1 MAYVRFETIPGQQ
14 RRWTSVIFKSSAADG
29 TSITIYCF
37 VMVLGY
43 SRHMYIEFVDKCTMT
58 KFLACH
64 QHGFEFFG
72 GIPSEI
78 LYDNM
83 KNVVIKRL
91 VGSVQWNKTFEAFC
105 VHYGYKPLAAPPYAP
120 WAKGKVERP
129 IQYVRDRFWRG
140 HVYQDIPMANS
151 DVRQWIN
158 AVASQRVHGTTR
170 EKVEDRFN
178 REKPSLGG
186 LPGQPF
192 DISDKVYRKVYK
204 DCQIAFDGNRYV
216 VPHEY
221 VGKKVLLKIRD
232 GILRVFDDDRML
244 TVYRIPEGK
253 GQTLAHPQFYQRLRA
268 DQEQLRRKYRKPF
281 GKAKATR
288 GLLKH
293 GLQVEVMAR
302 PLADYDQEVA

>member
-1 MAYVRFETIPGQQ
+1 
-14 RRWTSVIFKSSAADG
+14 
-29 TSITIYCF
+29 
-37 VMVLGY
+37 
-43 SRHMYIEFVDKCTMT
+43 
-58 KFLACH
+58 
-64 QHGFEFFG
+64 
-72 GIPSEI
+72 
-78 LYDNM
+78 
-83 KNVVIKRL
+83 
-91 VGSVQWNKTFEAFC
+91 
-105 VHYGYKPLAAPPYAP
+105 
-120 WAKGKVERP
+120 
-129 IQYVRDRFWRG
+129 
-140 HVYQDIPMANS
+140 MANS

-170 EKVEDRFN
+170 EKVEDWFN
-178 REKPSLGG
+178 REKLSLGG
-186 LPGQPF
+186 LPGHPF

-232 GILRVFDDDRML
+232 GILRVFDDDWML

-253 GQTLAHPQFYQRLRA
+253 GQTLAHPQFYFGSLYPALLAQGYLIGESKGAEPCGRSQGQCPAMRNSLYQRLRA

-281 GKAKATR
+281 GEAKAIR